1 MITINA
7 NVKRLVRSG
16 LLLALAVVFQII
28 GKATLGIPEVSQYVV
43 GPAINAILLIS
54 VHICG
59 IWYGMAIGL
68 LTPITALLLGQLPSP
83 MTPFI
88 PFIII
93 GNIIF
98 EAVFFALKRFK
109 RPGGIAGYA
118 LGAFLKYFF
127 LSVSASSLVPLF
139 KIGFPEKVYSKL
151 IIMMGIPQLV
161 TALIGGAAA
170 LVIIEILGKRVRLE
184 DTYGKY

>member
-28 GKATLGIPEVSQYVV
+28 GKTFGIPQVSQYVV

-59 IWYGMAIGL
+59 IWWGVAIGL
-68 LTPITALLLGQLPSP
+68 LTPVTAVLLGQLPSP
-83 MTPFI
+83 MAPFVPFI
-88 PFIII
+88 MI
-93 GNIIF
+93 GNVIF
-98 EAVFFALKRFK
+98 EASFFLIKRYK
-109 RPGGIAGYA
+109 RLGGILGYA
-118 LGAFLKYFF
+118 LGALLKYLF
-127 LSVSASSLVPLF
+127 LYYSALKLVPLF
-139 KIGFPEKVYSKL
+139 NIGFPEKVYSKL

-170 LVIIEILGKRVRLE
+170 LIIIEILNKRVRLE